1 MSHLDFRVFKSI
13 RNSKKH
19 EVCQVPV
26 ESPYLWPIAV
36 HLDVISISFGHRDV
50 PRGRTVHGGCEAVHA
65 FARAGPGRIG
75 AGSDAERRP
84 RQAKQS
90 FSAGAGSWEK
100 VLKATHLGFMARGV
114 VRMRALNLV
123 SPFL

>member
-65 FARAGPGRIG
+65 FARG
-75 AGSDAERRP
+75 ARRVRGGSA
-84 RQAKQS
+84 Q
-90 FSAGAGSWEK
+90 
-100 VLKATHLGFMARGV
+100 
-114 VRMRALNLV
+114 VRMLKGDRGKRSKALAQVRGLGRKC
-123 SPFL
+123 